1 MSPQALPRRYLASLL
16 LVVTVHA
23 VVLSQLL
30 QRPPLQR
37 VAPPEVVLVDLG
49 LARPGSPAAAVAAP
63 APASLPGPASPP
75 VEAPPVPPARVPAPA
90 ALAPAPLAAPPVE
103 AAAAAVLP
111 ATAAG
116 QVAAPSPDAAA
127 AAALAPEASADT
139 PPGFTPGG
147 ASTPRPPYPDL
158 SRSLG
163 ETGNVDLL
171 MRVEADGHVS
181 DVRMVRS
188 SGHRRLDQSALRTVR
203 GWVLRPARQGG
214 VPVAAWMPY
223 TIEFK
228 LEE

>member
-1 MSPQALPRRYLASLL
+1 MSPQAFARRYLASLL
-16 LVVTVHA
+16 LVMTVHA
-23 VVLSQLL
+23 VVLAQLL
-30 QRPPLQR
+30 QRPPLER
-37 VAPPEVVLVDLG
+37 VTPPEVVLVDLG
-49 LARPGSPAAAVAAP
+49 MALPGSTTVAVAVTAP
-63 APASLPGPASPP
+63 VPVPGPASPSAA
-75 VEAPPVPPARVPAPA
+75 APPVPPARVPAPA
-90 ALAPAPLAAPPVE
+90 AAAPPVE

-111 ATAAG
+111 PTAAG
-116 QVAAPSPDAAA
+116 QVVAPSPDAAA
-127 AAALAPEASADT
+127 AAALAPEAPADT

-214 VPVAAWMPY
+214 VPVAAWLPY

>member
-1 MSPQALPRRYLASLL
+1 MSPQALARRYLASLL
-16 LVVTVHA
+16 LVMTVHA
-23 VVLSQLL
+23 VVLAQLL
-30 QRPPLQR
+30 QRPPLER
-37 VAPPEVVLVDLG
+37 VTSPEVVLVDLG
-49 LARPGSPAAAVAAP
+49 MALPGTAAVAVAAP
-63 APASLPGPASPP
+63 APFPVPGPPLLPA
-75 VEAPPVPPARVPAPA
+75 EAPPVPPTRVPAPA
-90 ALAPAPLAAPPVE
+90 AVVPTPLAAPPVE

-111 ATAAG
+111 VTAAA
-116 QVAAPSPDAAA
+116 QIAAPSPDAAA